1 MSAASA
7 SIETPAFTRRTL
19 DWDRS
24 IRSSGI
30 SRAPLRTIWGQLLPC
45 RLLHDGPPG
54 DSLSAASP
62 SQSRRPSPHS
72 PCGLGPGASAGGA
85 SALCRLP
92 PRRWIACIGL
102 IRGELTTEVE
112 QEVCGFRGGAGR
124 ADEDRKSTRLNSSH
138 KCEN

>member
-1 MSAASA
+1 MSSASA

-30 SRAPLRTIWGQLLPC
+30 SRAPLRRSWGQLLPC

-102 IRGELTTEVE
+102 IRGELPTEVE
-112 QEVCGFRGGAGR
+112 QEVCGFRGGSGR
-124 ADEDRKSTRLNSSH
+124 AAVGPLLLAGHVLTGTE
-138 KCEN
+138 

>member
-62 SQSRRPSPHS
+62 SQSRRPTPHS

-92 PRRWIACIGL
+92 PLRWIACIGL
-102 IRGELTTEVE
+102 IRGVLTTHVE
-112 QEVCGFRGGAGR
+112 TDVCGFRAATGAHDDGLSAPR
-124 ADEDRKSTRLNSSH
+124 VSP
-138 KCEN
+138 